1 MRVLSNMKMRV
12 KILGAFLI
20 VSILTAVIGGASL
33 YSLSLTTNNMQK
45 LYEERLIANI
55 YLSKVQNNIIES
67 KAQMLRIVW
76 EYGYSNKR
84 EVITDASNTLTQLSS
99 STSDQLIKYKALN
112 LSPEEETMLTTL
124 QEALVKYRPMRQNV
138 INLAYTGKVAQAL
151 AANLEAEAV
160 REVTESNII
169 AMVDNN
175 KVVSEALYEDSTKTQ
190 ALTSLMTVVLTAVAF
205 AISLILS
212 LLISGN
218 IVKGIKEAVT
228 QAEKLAQGDFSE
240 EISAKQLMRKDEIG
254 NLSRATN
261 DMMMQLKQLLES
273 IGENSMEVSAS
284 SEELSATV
292 EEINAQIQGVNT
304 STQEISSG
312 MHETAAAVEQ
322 VNTSGHVILKYANDL
337 VTEAGQG
344 RENAGFIAERALKM
358 RSEAETSKS
367 DAYMLYNE
375 KQQTIKASIEKGQI
389 VHEIKKMSE
398 AIRNIA
404 EQTNL
409 LALNAA
415 IEAARAGEHGRGF
428 AVVADEVRKLAE
440 ASTRSAGEIGN
451 LVGEVD
457 IAFYELSSN
466 ANGLL
471 DFIDTK
477 VIGDYVKL
485 VETGNQYFSD
495 ATLVNDT
502 MTRFSDQ
509 ATQINQG
516 IAQINIAIE
525 SVASAIEQ
533 ATINSE
539 EISNS
544 IEDVTKAIDEVAG
557 VSTSQAELAEDLNSN
572 VKRFKL

>member
-1 MRVLSNMKMRV
+1 MRVIDNMKMRV

-20 VSILTAVIGGASL
+20 VSILTGVIGGASL
-33 YSLSLTTNNMQK
+33 YALSLTTNNMQK

-55 YLSKVQNNIIES
+55 YLSKVQSNIIES
-67 KAQMLRIVW
+67 KAQMLRVVW

-84 EVITDASNTLTQLSS
+84 DVITDASNTLTQLAS
-99 STSDQLIKYKALN
+99 STSDVLIKYKALN
-112 LSPEEETMLTTL
+112 LSAEEEAMLATL
-124 QEALVKYRPMRQNV
+124 QESLVKYRPMRQNV

-151 AANLEAEAV
+151 AANEEAEAI
-160 REVTESNII
+160 RAVTEANIV
-169 AMVDNN
+169 AMVENN
-175 KVVSEALYEDSTKTQ
+175 KAVSEALYEDSTQTQ
-190 ALTSLMTVVLTAVAF
+190 AMTSLTTIVLTAVAF

-212 LLISGN
+212 LVISGN
-218 IVKGIKEAVT
+218 IVKGIKMAVS

-240 EISAKQLMRKDEIG
+240 TIHEKQLTRKDEIG

-261 DMMMQLKQLLES
+261 DMILQLKQLLES

-322 VNTSGHVILKYANDL
+322 VNASGQVILKFANEL
-337 VTEAGQG
+337 VTDAGLG

-358 RSEAETSKS
+358 RHEAETSKT
-367 DAYMLYNE
+367 DAYTLYNE
-375 KQQTIKASIEKGQI
+375 KQRIIKASIDKGQI
-389 VHEIKKMSE
+389 VHEIKTMSE
-398 AIRNIA
+398 SIRTIA

-440 ASTRSAGEIGN
+440 ASTKTAGEIGN
-451 LVGEVD
+451 LVGEVN
-457 IAFYELSSN
+457 IAFNELSNN
-466 ANGLL
+466 ANGILE
-471 DFIDTK
+471 FIDAK

-485 VETGNQYFSD
+485 VDTGNQYFSD

-525 SVASAIEQ
+525 SVASSIEQ

-544 IEDVTKAIDEVAG
+544 IEEVTRAIDEVAG
-557 VSTSQAELAEDLNSN
+557 VATSQAELAEDLNTN